1 MHEAF
6 LINETQ
12 SVAVY
17 LSIYV
22 AWTNDMN
29 L

>member
-1 MHEAF
+1 MREAF
-6 LINETQ
+6 WINETQ

-22 AWTNDMN
+22 AWTNDTS